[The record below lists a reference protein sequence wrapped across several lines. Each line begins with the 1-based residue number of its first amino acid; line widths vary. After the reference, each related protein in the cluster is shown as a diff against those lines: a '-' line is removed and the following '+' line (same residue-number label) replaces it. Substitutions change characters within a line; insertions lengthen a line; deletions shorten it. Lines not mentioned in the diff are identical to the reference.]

1 MHRCKPRLHLFITDE
16 DVASTPDHPLKF
28 DPPSL
33 KQLPHDPPQISLNA
47 LSRMSAPKTFRIYD
61 HISHHCVMILVD
73 GGSTHNLIQAQVAKF
88 LNLPTA
94 SMSTLQVMVS
104 NGNILDCDTSCP
116 KFPPTVQGHHFTFD
130 LFQLPLRGADIV
142 LGVQWLKHL
151 GFVTTRLRLTHHV
164 LFPNGLTHHPLRG
177 RPNPSF
183 FNLVPTT

>member
-1 MHRCKPRLHLFITDE
+1 MHRCKPRLHLFIADE

-130 LFQLPLRGADIV
+130 LFQLPLRGIGQRPSIHQFLLARSFS
-142 LGVQWLKHL
+142 LKRHEA
-151 GFVTTRLRLTHHV
+151 
-164 LFPNGLTHHPLRG
+164 PNEYFIPPSNG
-177 RPNPSF
+177 RPNRCSQ
-183 FNLVPTT
+183 LHS